1 MAAENRLA
9 AELYRRYR
17 IRVYRTALA
26 VLKSPALAEEAAQ
39 EVWLRAVAWRGQ
51 GEDLERQ
58 LPVMAKNAAI
68 DLLRRE
74 SRSGPLPESWEP
86 PGGDDPADRAAALS
100 LKGQL
105 RALPAEYR
113 DILELKHL
121 WGYTNRDIARLLGI
135 PESTVATRAQRG
147 RERLRAALRKEGYD
161 V

>member
-86 PGGDDPADRAAALS
+86 PAG
-100 LKGQL
+100 
-105 RALPAEYR
+105 
-113 DILELKHL
+113 
-121 WGYTNRDIARLLGI
+121 T
-135 PESTVATRAQRG
+135 TRRTG
-147 RERLRAALRKEGYD
+147 PPPWRCGSSCGPCPRSIGTFWS
-161 V
+161 